1 MQFDPMML
9 ARARLAMRVGIR
21 NHLFDPN
28 VRMVSVGL
36 PEKGGKII
44 ENQLAIR
51 YHVAEKYQT
60 QIQLETALKNGST
73 QSDLRAP
80 IRVGQFTF
88 ETDVVQGKYLP
99 HVWGWNPWQPTPPPN
114 PRAQRA
120 DPMRGGLSI
129 SDEFHNSY
137 GTLGGKVIDR
147 ATGVEMI
154 LSNWHVLVAD
164 WGARSG
170 QRIYQ
175 PGRLDGGI
183 SSDAVATLTRH
194 AMGANLDAA
203 VATLNGSR
211 QLLTDQLNLN
221 PVAGAALAQL
231 GMEVTKSGRRTD
243 VTRGRIVDVDATVRM
258 TYGPVTKLIHNVMS
272 IEPLVSFEQVSGP
285 GDSGSLWIDTATNL
299 AVGLHFAGSDFPER
313 GLAIDLPT
321 VLDALN
327 VRLAIAPAAA
337 SARRAAWSGIQL
349 GIVAPAA
356 TPMPASQAQEALVA
370 R

>member
-1 MQFDPMML
+1 MEFDPMML
-9 ARARLAMRVGIR
+9 ARARLAMRVGVR

-36 PEKGGKII
+36 PEKDGKII
-44 ENQLAIR
+44 EDQLAIR
-51 YHVAEKYQT
+51 YHVVEKYHT
-60 QIQLETALKNGST
+60 PIQLEAALENGST

-88 ETDVVQGKYLP
+88 EADVVQGKYRP
-99 HVWGWNPWQPTPPPN
+99 HIWGWNPWQPAPPPN
-114 PRAQRA
+114 PRAQRT

-129 SDEFHNSY
+129 SDEFHHSY

-147 ATGVEMI
+147 TTGVEMI

-164 WGARSG
+164 WGARPG

-175 PGRLDGGI
+175 PGRLDGGTFR
-183 SSDAVATLTRH
+183 DVVATLTRH
-194 AMGANLDAA
+194 AMGVNLDAA

-211 QLLTDQLNLN
+211 QLLAGQLDLE
-221 PVAGAALAQL
+221 PVAGVAIAQL
-231 GMEVTKSGRRTD
+231 GMQVTKSGRRTG
-243 VTRGRIVDVDATVRM
+243 VTRGRITDVDATLRM
-258 TYGPVTKLIHNVMS
+258 DYGPVSKLIHNVTS

-285 GDSGSLWIDTATNL
+285 GDSGSLWIDTSTNL
-299 AVGLHFAGSDFPER
+299 AVGLHFAGSDIPER

-327 VRLAIAPAAA
+327 VRLATAPAAE
-337 SARRAAWSGIQL
+337 STRRGAWSGVQ
-349 GIVAPAA
+349 VAGAVSGVTPA
-356 TPMPASQAQEALVA
+356 PASQSEESLVT

>member
-1 MQFDPMML
+1 MEFDPMML
-9 ARARLAMRVGIR
+9 ARARLAMRVGVQ

-44 ENQLAIR
+44 EDQLAIR
-51 YHVAEKYQT
+51 YHVVEKYHT
-60 QIQLETALKNGST
+60 PIQLEAALENGST
-73 QSDLRAP
+73 HSDLRAP
-80 IRVGQFTF
+80 IRVGRFIF
-88 ETDVVQGKYLP
+88 ETDIVQGKYRP
-99 HVWGWNPWQPTPPPN
+99 HIWGWNPWQPAPLPN

-147 ATGVEMI
+147 TTGAEMI

-164 WGARSG
+164 WGARPG

-175 PGRLDGGI
+175 PGRLDGGTFR
-183 SSDAVATLTRH
+183 DAVATLTRH
-194 AMGANLDAA
+194 AMDVNLDAA

-211 QLLTDQLNLN
+211 QLLADQLDLD
-221 PVAGAALAQL
+221 PVAGAAIAQL
-231 GMEVTKSGRRTD
+231 GMEVTKSGRRSD
-243 VTRGRIVDVDATVRM
+243 VTRGRITDVDATLRM
-258 TYGPVTKLIHNVMS
+258 DYGPVTKLIHNVTS
-272 IEPLVSFEQVSGP
+272 IEPLVSFQQVSGP
-285 GDSGSLWIDTATNL
+285 GDSGSLWIDASTNL
-299 AVGLHFAGSDFPER
+299 AVGLHFAGSDIPER

-321 VLDALN
+321 VLSALN
-327 VRLAIAPAAA
+327 VQLAIGPAAA
-337 SARRAAWSGIQL
+337 SARSGVWSGIQL
-349 GIVAPAA
+349 GGAAPAA
-356 TPMPASQAQEALVA
+356 SPASASQAKEALVA